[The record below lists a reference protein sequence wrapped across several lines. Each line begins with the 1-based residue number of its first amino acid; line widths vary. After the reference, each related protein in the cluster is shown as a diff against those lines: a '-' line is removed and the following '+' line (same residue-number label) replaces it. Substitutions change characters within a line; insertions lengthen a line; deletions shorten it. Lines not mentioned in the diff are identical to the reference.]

1 MRTAR
6 AGFTAIELLCVL
18 AVVGILASLA
28 APAMNSW
35 VERLRVRTALDL
47 LTSHV
52 TRGRMLAAR
61 EAVRVR
67 LRFEPATGCARAYV
81 LSRAADGATLDSV
94 ALSPEHRSV
103 CLHANVPQPLV
114 FDSRGM
120 LVGSPRMIYGRAG
133 SQKDSISVSM
143 AGRIYR
149 WY

>member
-6 AGFTAIELLCVL
+6 AGFTIIELLCVL
-18 AVVGILASLA
+18 AVVGIAASLA
-28 APAMNSW
+28 VPAMTSQ
-35 VERLRVRTALDL
+35 VERLRVRAALDL

-52 TRGRMLAAR
+52 ARGRMLAVR

-94 ALSPEHRSV
+94 PLSLEHRSV
-103 CLHANVPQPLV
+103 CLHANLPQPLV

-133 SQKDSISVSM
+133 SRKDSISVSI

>member
-6 AGFTAIELLCVL
+6 AGFTIVELLCVL
-18 AVVGILASLA
+18 IVVGILASLA
-28 APAMNSW
+28 APAVTAQ

-47 LTSHV
+47 LTSRV
-52 TRGRMLAAR
+52 TRARMVAVREAAR
-61 EAVRVR
+61 VH

-81 LSRAADGATLDSV
+81 LSRAAGGATLDSV
-94 ALSPEHRSV
+94 PLSPEHRAV
-103 CLHANVPQPLV
+103 CLHANVPHPLV

-133 SQKDSISVSM
+133 GQKDSISVSI